1 MIRNILLCMLIIV
14 NLISCKDGSDSF
26 RDWIKKNQGQKF
38 TSEKMSE
45 LIAAYGNPTDSSNA
59 ASDTVIGFNINY
71 FYGPNFDATE
81 SKQIIE
87 IASKEWNDIDA
98 FYKNYQNT
106 TTNDQG
112 TSEDQATTGDQVAG
126 DEQSSLEQK
135 SPSEQLFIDEND
147 TYRDMS
153 YNGEEHKKAITAFN
167 KKYEKL
173 YQERTK
179 GKTFTLGEMLTSY
192 QNKFPKL
199 SRKDCIDSLKTF
211 NLSSNGNVSDI
222 GKKIYSFCVDKSV
235 SYKRTFEIKSDIED
249 FKVKIFSDIVI
260 SEDGTIAP
268 YESMA
273 DGYCITDDSKKD
285 LSEKIM
291 RYDWV
296 YESSGDLIGAI
307 KFNSDGTYSMS
318 NKLFG
323 GNHKEGTWSIS
334 CSGDIEASNNS
345 SFTLTKDGI
354 KIGETLYKRK

>member
-1 MIRNILLCMLIIV
+1 MIRKFLFCLTIAIS
-14 NLISCKDGSDSF
+14 LISCKDGSDSF
-26 RDWIKKNQGQKF
+26 SNWIKKNQGQKF
-38 TSEKMSE
+38 TTEKMNE

-71 FYGPNFDATE
+71 FYGPFFDATE

-98 FYKNYQNT
+98 LYRNYENRST
-106 TTNDQG
+106 TDQG
-112 TSEDQATTGDQVAG
+112 TSEDQSTTDDQIAS
-126 DEQSSLEQK
+126 DEQSLNEQK
-135 SPSEQLFIDEND
+135 SPSEQLFIDENY

-153 YNGEEHKKAITAFN
+153 YNGEEHKKSIAAYN
-167 KKYEKL
+167 EKYEKL
-173 YQERTK
+173 YQDRTN
-179 GKTFTLGEMLTSY
+179 GKTFTLGEMLASY
-192 QNKFPKL
+192 QKKFPKL
-199 SRKDCIDSLKTF
+199 TKKDCLDSLKTF
-211 NLSSNGNVSDI
+211 NLQSTGNVGDI
-222 GKKIYSFCVDKSV
+222 GKKIYTFCVDKSV
-235 SYKRTFEIKSDIED
+235 SYKRTFEIKSDIQD

-260 SEDGTIAP
+260 AEDGTIAP

-273 DGYCITDDSKKD
+273 DGYCITDESKKD

-296 YESSGDLIGAI
+296 YESGGSLIGAI

-323 GNHKEGTWSIS
+323 GNHKEGNWGIS

-354 KIGETLYKRK
+354 KIGQTLYKSK